1 MAELA
6 ILMLVLVPVFMYTL
20 FLNDLL
26 RHQLMGQAAV
36 VSTPWDWHALNY
48 ERFDRSRNVDPAIAK
63 AQVQNR
69 QSQAAGPR
77 TGNSP
82 AVYARLTWCD
92 HTAAYNSYDPNFDC
106 NDSGHHKALAAHAC
120 WDTQLAQEVSCGVD
134 AETGAGYTDLLGM
147 INGLKGSTHKG
158 GEIYCSA
165 RVGVLNYFLPQKL
178 FGQFSSVDTTRA
190 KKLSGDVHG
199 HRGESSANTYPLTM
213 DTFSVLHDPWA
224 MATVENVNPDGR
236 NLLQRRVNSIYWTT
250 MGQVAYAASLLYLGR
265 AIQAQL
271 IGPQALI
278 PADTLMSDNLM
289 EANVAFRTTNGN
301 AAAFRIDNHYPSPW
315 LDWNN
320 NPVRATWQARGTF
333 YMGGRAQGR

>member
-6 ILMLVLVPVFMYTL
+6 ILMLVLVPVFLYTL

-48 ERFDRSRNVDPAIAK
+48 ERFDRSRHVDTRAIAK
-63 AQVQNR
+63 AQVQSR
-69 QSQAAGPR
+69 QTQTAGAR
-77 TGNSP
+77 SGNAP
-82 AVYARLTWCD
+82 AVYARLMWCD
-92 HTAAYNSYDPNFDC
+92 HTAAYNSYDPSFDC
-106 NDSGHHKALAAHAC
+106 NDPGHHQAVAAHAC
-120 WDTQLAQEVSCGVD
+120 WDTELAQEVACGVD
-134 AETGAGYTDLLGM
+134 ADTGAGYTDVLGL
-147 INGLKGSTHKG
+147 IDGLKDSTHKG

-165 RVGVLNYFLPQKL
+165 RVGVLNYMLIQRM

-190 KKLSGDVHG
+190 TKLSGSVHG
-199 HRGESSANTYPLTM
+199 HRGAAAANTYPLTM
-213 DTFSVLHDPWA
+213 ETFSVVHDPWA

-250 MGQVAYAASLLYLGR
+250 MGQVAYAASLLYLAR
-265 AIQAQL
+265 AIQAQV

-278 PADTLMSDNLM
+278 PADTLISDNLM
-289 EANVAFRTTNGN
+289 EANVAFRTGSGN
-301 AAAFRIDNHYPSPW
+301 AMRIDNHYPSPW

-320 NPVRATWQARGTF
+320 NPVQASFNARGTF
-333 YMGGRAQGR
+333 YMGTRSFP